1 MIVPS
6 PSLPASATPLLGLVV
21 KSTGAWYVVRL
32 ADNSLRAARLRGK
45 FRTLKL
51 RVSNPVA
58 VGDRVELL
66 AEGPG
71 PDAPVIITG
80 IRPRT
85 NYLIRRS
92 VHSAGQRHILAANLD
107 QALLLVT
114 LVSPA
119 TSLGFVDRFLVSAE
133 AYGIPVTL
141 VFNKADEY
149 TAAMLAVQQELAALY
164 APLGYGSL
172 RASALTGGAA
182 VADVRTALTGKITL
196 LAGHSGVGKS
206 TLVNAL
212 IPGVEAQTAEISAF
226 SDKGVHTTTAAELY
240 AADATSDLIDTPG
253 IKELGVVDIGEAELS
268 HYFPEMR
275 ALLNQCRYH
284 NCRHTHEPGC
294 AVQAAVEAGL
304 IAPSRYQSYL
314 SILADE
320 DNRR

>member
-1 MIVPS
+1 MTPPS
-6 PSLPASATPLLGLVV
+6 AAPTLLPALVV

-32 ADNSLRAARLRGK
+32 ADRTLRAARLRGK

-51 RVSNPVA
+51 RVSNPLA
-58 VGDRVELL
+58 VGDRVLVQP
-66 AEGPG
+66 EGPAAT
-71 PDAPVIITG
+71 DPVIITTLE
-80 IRPRT
+80 PRT

-92 VHSAGQRHILAANLD
+92 VHSVGQRHILATNLD

-119 TSLGFVDRFLVSAE
+119 TSLGFIDRFLVSAE
-133 AYGIPVTL
+133 AYGVPVTL
-141 VFNKADEY
+141 VFNKTDEY
-149 TAAMLAVQQELAALY
+149 TPEMSEVQDALTALY
-164 APLGYGSL
+164 APLGYGSV
-172 RASALTGGAA
+172 RASALVGGAA
-182 VADVRTALTGKITL
+182 VAEVRAVLANRLSL

-212 IPGVEAQTAEISAF
+212 IPGVQAQTAAISAF

-240 AADATSDLIDTPG
+240 AVDATSDLIDTPG

-275 ALLNQCRYH
+275 ARFNQCRYH

-294 AVQAAVEAGL
+294 AVQAAVESGD

>member
-1 MIVPS
+1 MSTAAPTA
-6 PSLPASATPLLGLVV
+6 LHGLVV
-21 KSTGAWYVVRL
+21 KTMGAWNVVRL
-32 ADNSLRAARLRGK
+32 ANGELRAARLRGK

-51 RVSNPVA
+51 KVSNPVA

-71 PDAPVIITG
+71 PDAPVIIIA

-92 VHSAGQRHILAANLD
+92 VHRAGSRHVLAANLD

-149 TAAMLAVQQELAALY
+149 TPEMLTVQQELAALY
-164 APLGYGSL
+164 APLGYASI
-172 RASALTGGAA
+172 RASALEGGAA
-182 VADVRTALTGKITL
+182 VADVHAALAGKITL

-212 IPGVEAQTAEISAF
+212 IPGVEAQTADISAF

-240 AADATSDLIDTPG
+240 AVNPTSDLIDTPG

-275 ALLNQCRYH
+275 AQLNQCRYH

-294 AVQAAVEAGL
+294 AVQAAVEAGG

>member
-1 MIVPS
+1 MS
-6 PSLPASATPLLGLVV
+6 NLTASLTGTVV
-21 KSTGAWYVVRL
+21 KSTGSWYVVRL
-32 ADNSLRAARLRGK
+32 TDGTLRPARLRGK

-51 RVSNPVA
+51 RVSNPIA
-58 VGDRVELL
+58 VGDHVALL
-66 AEGPG
+66 AEGTEAG
-71 PDAPVIITG
+71 SPVIITA
-80 IRPRT
+80 ITPRT

-133 AYGIPVTL
+133 AYGITVTL
-141 VFNKADEY
+141 VFNKADQY
-149 TAAMLAVQQELAALY
+149 TPEMLEVQQELAALY

-172 RASALTGGAA
+172 RASALTGDGLD
-182 VADVRTALTGKITL
+182 DVRTALTGRVTL

-206 TLVNAL
+206 TLVNSL

-226 SDKGVHTTTAAELY
+226 SDKGTHTTTAAELY
-240 AADATSDLIDTPG
+240 RYDPTSDIIDTPG

-294 AVQAAVEAGL
+294 AVQAAVDSGD

>member
-1 MIVPS
+1 M
-6 PSLPASATPLLGLVV
+6 TGLVV
-21 KSTGAWYVVRL
+21 KSTGSWYVVRL
-32 ADNSLRAARLRGK
+32 PDGSLRAARLRGK
-45 FRTLKL
+45 FRALKL

-58 VGDRVELL
+58 VGDRVALL
-66 AEGPG
+66 AETDA
-71 PDAPVIITG
+71 PDAPMVITG
-80 IRPRT
+80 IEPRH

-92 VHSAGQRHILAANLD
+92 VHRAGQRHILAANID

-141 VFNKADEY
+141 LFNKVDEY
-149 TAAMLAVQQELAALY
+149 TPEMEAVQQELAALY
-164 APLGYGSL
+164 APLGYGSV
-172 RASALTGGAA
+172 RASALAGGAA
-182 VADVRTALTGKITL
+182 VAEVRALLAGRVSL

-240 AADATSDLIDTPG
+240 AVAATSDLIDTPG

-275 ALLNQCRYH
+275 ALLNTCRYH

-294 AVQAAVEAGL
+294 AVQAAVEAGS

-314 SILADE
+314 SILEDE

>member
-1 MIVPS
+1 MTLPS
-6 PSLPASATPLLGLVV
+6 AAPLLLPALVV

-32 ADNSLRAARLRGK
+32 ADRTLRAARLRGK

-51 RVSNPVA
+51 RVSNPLA
-58 VGDRVELL
+58 VGDRVLVQP
-66 AEGPG
+66 EGPA
-71 PDAPVIITG
+71 PTDPVIITTLE
-80 IRPRT
+80 PRT

-92 VHSAGQRHILAANLD
+92 VHSAGQRHILATNLD

-119 TSLGFVDRFLVSAE
+119 TSLGFIDRFLVSAE
-133 AYGIPVTL
+133 AYGVPVTL
-141 VFNKADEY
+141 VFNKTDEY
-149 TAAMLAVQQELAALY
+149 TPEMSEVQDALAALY
-164 APLGYGSL
+164 APLGYGSV
-172 RASALTGGAA
+172 RASALVGGAA
-182 VADVRTALTGKITL
+182 VAEVRGVLANRLSL

-212 IPGVEAQTAEISAF
+212 IPGVQAQTAAISAF

-240 AADATSDLIDTPG
+240 AVDAASDLIDTPG

-275 ALLNQCRYH
+275 ARFNQCRYH

-294 AVQAAVEAGL
+294 AVQAAVESGA

>member
-1 MIVPS
+1 MTAS
-6 PSLPASATPLLGLVV
+6 SSLTGLVV

-32 ADNSLRAARLRGK
+32 ADGTLRAARLRGK

-66 AEGPG
+66 AEGPEAN
-71 PDAPVIITG
+71 APVIITG

-164 APLGYGSL
+164 APLGYASL
-172 RASALTGGAA
+172 RASALAGGPA
-182 VADVRTALTGKITL
+182 VADVRAALAGKITL

-212 IPGVEAQTAEISAF
+212 IPGVDAQTAAISAF

-240 AADATSDLIDTPG
+240 AVDATADLIDTPG

-275 ALLNQCRYH
+275 AQLNQCRYH